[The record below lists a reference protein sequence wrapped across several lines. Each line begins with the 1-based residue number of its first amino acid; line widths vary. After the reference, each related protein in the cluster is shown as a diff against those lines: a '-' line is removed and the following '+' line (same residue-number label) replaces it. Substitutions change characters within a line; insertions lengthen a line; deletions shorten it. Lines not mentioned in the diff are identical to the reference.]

1 MSDYKMNALEQKLFD
16 NFFITDKYEYL
27 AKPLSDM
34 CVKGYKDVRP
44 EVVLSAL
51 ACKDSKRFADIT
63 DVLARLHGL
72 KLSHEAQKVIADNM
86 AEKSHT
92 LNNGKA
98 TPAYKTAAGKAW
110 LACEATKLLVR

>member
-16 NFFITDKYEYL
+16 NFLITDKYEYL

-51 ACKDSKRFADIT
+51 VCKDSKRFADIT
-63 DVLARLHGL
+63 DVLARQYGL
-72 KLSHEAQKVIADNM
+72 DLSPEAQKVIADNM
-86 AEKSHT
+86 AEKAHT

-98 TPAYKTAAGKAW
+98 VPAYKTAEGKAW
-110 LACEATKLLVR
+110 LAKAAKDLSR